1 MAIHR
6 TIASAVSSVGR
17 GRGMHSCEV
26 GPRAERGAM
35 ASIIANDTTLYY
47 ERRGDGH
54 ALLFISGATG
64 DAGHWTGVADTLAN
78 EYTVITYDRRGNSR
92 SPRPSGW
99 TSTTVDEQA
108 DDAAALLRGLDLA
121 PAIVFGTSAGAS
133 IAANLAIRHP
143 AVLRG
148 VIFHEPVFR
157 SGVASAANSRER
169 RKALFEEGMA
179 RGGIRAATEHFLISV
194 AGQDTY
200 ESLDPEL
207 RERLLLNGDVLIN
220 IELTPLPEYEPTP
233 AELASMRLPRL
244 VTAGGDN
251 RDTTAPGHW
260 RYEVATH
267 LASQLDTPFAELP
280 GAHMAYLSQ
289 PTAFAQALRPLLNKL
304 I

>member
-1 MAIHR
+1 M
-6 TIASAVSSVGR
+6 
-17 GRGMHSCEV
+17 
-26 GPRAERGAM
+26 
-35 ASIIANDTTLYY
+35 
-47 ERRGDGH
+47 
-54 ALLFISGATG
+54 FISGATG

-108 DDAAALLRGLDLA
+108 DDAAALLQGLDLA

-169 RKALFEEGMA
+169 RKALFDEGMA
-179 RGGIRAATEHFLISV
+179 KGGIRAATELFLLSV
-194 AGQDTY
+194 AGQATY

-207 RERLLLNGDVLIN
+207 RERLLLNGDVLVN

-233 AELASMRLPRL
+233 EGRTKHRSRHECHLSSGRARRARSPTRKTRQSRMSHILPPS
-244 VTAGGDN
+244 T
-251 RDTTAPGHW
+251 
-260 RYEVATH
+260 
-267 LASQLDTPFAELP
+267 
-280 GAHMAYLSQ
+280 
-289 PTAFAQALRPLLNKL
+289 RPY
-304 I
+304 